1 MHHCPASA
9 SNAYSTVLN
18 GFYLME
24 SLKCL
29 PRCIRNKYV
38 DFVSTRKLKHI
49 TANRTVS
56 DGKVINKNL
65 SEENLELLLRKWF
78 DDSDEQCA
86 FYIGQIYFEK
96 KRYNEAWNCFQ
107 RSYEK
112 FNDQR
117 SKFQLG
123 VMLYDNLV
131 SKDVSNVS
139 NPQTR
144 ACKLF
149 KEIMTLNTQ
158 VGSSV
163 SDRNLVFSSAYNLG
177 RAYYKGY
184 GVCLS
189 MKDALRCFL
198 FAANNGDSE
207 ACVLAQTALGYL
219 YSGPEIRDLQ
229 KAFWWHSDACA
240 NGSVESQAALGVM
253 YLYGIGVKVNLDDAL
268 FCLSEASSRG
278 SLYAKANL
286 MYFYYQRKMFANVCY
301 LASRMVT
308 CDNIMTSSDCIQA
321 FQYRAMSMACF
332 LYALCLKN
340 GKGVQK
346 DELLATELFSKSV
359 EWDPSLAAR
368 YLNLVLAGEL

>member
-1 MHHCPASA
+1 
-9 SNAYSTVLN
+9 
-18 GFYLME
+18 ME

-29 PRCIRNKYV
+29 PRCIQN
-38 DFVSTRKLKHI
+38 DFIDFLLTKTLTHI
-49 TANRTVS
+49 TANKTVKN
-56 DGKVINKNL
+56 GKVVNKDL
-65 SEENLELLLRKWF
+65 VEENLELLLKELF
-78 DDSDEQCA
+78 ADSDEQCE
-86 FYIGQIYFEK
+86 FYLGQIYFEK
-96 KRYNEAWNCFQ
+96 EKYNEAWNYF
-107 RSYEK
+107 RTSYEK

-131 SKDVSNVS
+131 SKDVSGVL
-139 NPQTR
+139 NPQAR
-144 ACKLF
+144 ACRLF

-158 VGSSV
+158 VGSTV
-163 SDRNLVFSSAYNLG
+163 SDRNLVSSAAYNLG
-177 RAYYKGY
+177 RAYYQGH

-189 MKDALRCFL
+189 MEDALRCFL

-229 KAFWWHSDACA
+229 KAFQWHSDACA
-240 NGSVESQAALGVM
+240 NGSVESQAVLGVM

-286 MYFYYQRKMFANVCY
+286 IYFYYQRKMFTNVCY
-301 LASRMVT
+301 LAGRMVT
-308 CDNIMTSSDCIQA
+308 CDNIVTSSSCIQA

-346 DELLATELFSKSV
+346 DELLATELFSKVCRFYMRLQS
-359 EWDPSLAAR
+359 
-368 YLNLVLAGEL
+368 YIY